1 MEDRPPDDDRER
13 RLIEAVVSL
22 AKTFRDERDQLIRR
36 LTQLELQIEIL
47 ALRLDEQ
54 QRTPR
59 AALPDARPRD
69 PNRTPS

>member
-1 MEDRPPDDDRER
+1 MEDRPPDDERER
-13 RLIEAVVSL
+13 RLIEAVVAL
-22 AKTFRDERDQLIRR
+22 AKTFREERDQLIRR

-47 ALRLDEQ
+47 GLRLDEQ

-59 AALPDARPRD
+59 AALPDARRPD